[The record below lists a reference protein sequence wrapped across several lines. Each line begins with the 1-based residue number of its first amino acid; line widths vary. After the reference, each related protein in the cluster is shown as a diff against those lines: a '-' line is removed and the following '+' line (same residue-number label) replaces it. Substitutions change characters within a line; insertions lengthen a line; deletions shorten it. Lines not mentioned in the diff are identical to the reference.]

1 VRDIKIVFEV
11 MSHSFHTDSF
21 QLGNDILRLK
31 RELDIS
37 VSKEEFETAI
47 ELRVRLSSLSL

>member
-1 VRDIKIVFEV
+1 MRDIKIVFEV
-11 MSHSFHTDSF
+11 KTKFILTHF

-47 ELRVRLSSLSL
+47 DLRVGL